1 MHLAD
6 FSPPLGEYMNDKQTL
21 HVLLVEDSRTYAM
34 PVKEFIEDK
43 GHRVTHSRSGED
55 AVQCYLEELPD
66 VILMGVIMQGI
77 GGIEATRLIRQIKTD
92 RWVSIIMMTS
102 LEGTESLIEGLEA
115 GADEYLIKPIRFDV
129 LDARIRALQ
138 RIARVQHSLQDV
150 KQQLVQ
156 TEKMASIGQLA
167 AGIAHEINNPIGF
180 VYSNIGSLE
189 RYLSSV
195 FQMLDTYEQISAT
208 MADEHQLAQLASLRK
223 ELDIEFLKEDIPNLI
238 TESKDGISRVKNIV
252 QDLKDFS
259 HVDDSL
265 DFKLA
270 DLHKGIDST
279 LNIVSNEIK
288 YKAEII
294 KEYGVLPEVECVAAH
309 LNQVFMN
316 LAINAAHA
324 IGETRGKITIRTGRS
339 KDKVWITFSDTGC
352 GIPNDIRSKV
362 FDPFFTTKPIGKGTG
377 LGLSLSYGIIQKHH
391 GTIEIE
397 SEVGKGTTFHISLP
411 IRQTGPNNT
420 AGNTQ

>member
-1 MHLAD
+1 MSD
-6 FSPPLGEYMNDKQTL
+6 IEKL

-34 PVKEFIEDK
+34 PVKTFIEEK
-43 GHRVTHSRSGED
+43 GHRVTLARCGEE
-55 AVQCYLEELPD
+55 AVAHFQKELPD
-66 VILMGVIMQGI
+66 IILMDVIMPGI
-77 GGIEATRLIRQIKTD
+77 GGIEATRQIRRIKTD

-102 LEGTESLIEGLEA
+102 LGGNESLIEGLEA
-115 GADEYLIKPIRFDV
+115 GADEYLIKPVRFDV
-129 LDARIRALQ
+129 LEARIRASQ
-138 RIARVQHSLQDV
+138 RVAKVQRSLHDV
-150 KQQLVQ
+150 RQQLVQ

-180 VYSNIGSLE
+180 VFSNIGSLE
-189 RYLSSV
+189 RYMASV
-195 FQMLDTYEQISAT
+195 FQILDAHEKVAETLANPEQR
-208 MADEHQLAQLASLRK
+208 AQLASLRK
-223 ELDIEFLKEDIPNLI
+223 ELDIDFLKEDIPALI
-238 TESKDGISRVKNIV
+238 AESKDGISRVKNIV

-259 HVDDSL
+259 HVDDRL
-265 DFKLA
+265 DFQLA

-288 YKAEII
+288 YKAEIV
-294 KEYGVLPEVECVAAH
+294 KEYGDIPEVECVAAH

-324 IGETRGKITIRTGRS
+324 MGEGRGKITIRTGCS
-339 KDKVWITFSDTGC
+339 KERVWITFTDTGC
-352 GIPNDIRSKV
+352 GIPNEIRSKV

-397 SEVGKGTTFHISLP
+397 SEVGKGTTFLISLP
-411 IRQTGPNNT
+411 IRQ
-420 AGNTQ
+420 AGTDATHSKW

>member
-1 MHLAD
+1 
-6 FSPPLGEYMNDKQTL
+6 MNDKQTL